1 MKTNAQ
7 TVEKA
12 VVASQPKQFTGK
24 VVSVKMKDTVVVEIN
39 NYVKLPKYEKFVQR
53 TKRYKA
59 HDAGN
64 TKKLGETVTI
74 EETRPLSRDKHF
86 RVI

>member
-12 VVASQPKQFTGK
+12 VVTSQPKQFTGK

>member
-12 VVASQPKQFTGK
+12 AVTSQPKQFSGK

-59 HDAGN
+59 HDEGN

>member
-1 MKTNAQ
+1 MKTNTQ
-7 TVEKA
+7 TVEK
-12 VVASQPKQFTGK
+12 VTTQPKQLSGK

-39 NYVKLPKYEKFVQR
+39 SYVKLPKYEKFVQR
-53 TKRYKA
+53 TRRYKA
-59 HDAGN
+59 HDVGN

>member
-1 MKTNAQ
+1 MKTNTQ
-7 TVEKA
+7 TVEK
-12 VVASQPKQFTGK
+12 VTTQPKQFSGK

-59 HDAGN
+59 HDVGN

>member
-12 VVASQPKQFTGK
+12 AVTSQPKQFSGK

-59 HDAGN
+59 HDEGN

-74 EETRPLSRDKHF
+74 GETRPLSRDKHF